1 MNGDSFY
8 DWFCGVLPKLKENSI
23 IEMDN
28 ASYHSVKKD
37 PIPTIAWRK
46 DKIVEWLTSKGCNVN
61 TSIVKHL
68 LMEKVQEIRHHHD
81 KYIIDEEALK
91 SNKTVLRLPP
101 YHCELNA
108 IEMAWS
114 VVKNHVKKNNTS
126 FKIND
131 VRQLLID
138 GIKKVTPDMWANFVR
153 HTIKEEDKL
162 CTVDN
167 NTDELLDQEDTSH
180 VMQITGDTSSDN
192 SD

>member
-1 MNGDSFY
+1 MS
-8 DWFCGVLPKLKENSI
+8 L
-23 IEMDN
+23 
-28 ASYHSVKKD
+28 
-37 PIPTIAWRK
+37 
-46 DKIVEWLTSKGCNVN
+46 
-61 TSIVKHL
+61 VKHL
-68 LMEKVQEIRHHHD
+68 LLEKVQEIRHHHD
-81 KYIIDEEALK
+81 KYVIDEKALK
-91 SNKTVLRLPP
+91 SNKTVLRLPS

-138 GIKKVTPDMWANFVR
+138 GIKKVTPDMWANFVS
-153 HTIKEEDKL
+153 HAIKEENKL

-180 VMQITGDTSSDN
+180 VMQITGDTSS
-192 SD
+192 SDDSD

>member
-1 MNGDSFY
+1 MNGDTFY
-8 DWFCGVLPKLKENSI
+8 DWFCGVLPKLKENSV
-23 IEMDN
+23 MVMGN

-46 DKIVEWLTSKGCNVN
+46 DKIVEWLTSKGFNVD
-61 TSIVKHL
+61 TSLVKHML
-68 LMEKVQEIRHHHD
+68 LENVQKIRHHHD
-81 KYIIDEEALK
+81 KYVIDEEALK
-91 SNKTVLRLPP
+91 SNKIVLRLPL

-114 VVKNHVKKNNTS
+114 VMKNHVKNKNTF

-131 VRQLLID
+131 VKKLLID
-138 GIKKVTPDMWANFVR
+138 GIKNITPEMWANFVS

-167 NTDELLDQEDTSH
+167 NTDELLDQENVSH
-180 VMQITGDTSSDN
+180 VMQITGDTSSDD